1 MRTHDVP
8 ENYPSPRQLRSAAQK
23 LRKAL
28 AEAAWSMEAAADEIA
43 VEATDYQEHAVDE
56 RYRPVLARL
65 IKAAKHA
72 RKVIA
77 ATAGEEDRG

>member
-8 ENYPSPRQLRSAAQK
+8 DNYPSPRQLQSAAQK

-28 AEAAWSMEAAADEIA
+28 AEAAFNMEEAADEIA
-43 VEATDYQEHAVDE
+43 VEATDYQEHALDE

-65 IKAAKHA
+65 TKAAKNA

-77 ATAGEEDRG
+77 ATAGKDNQ